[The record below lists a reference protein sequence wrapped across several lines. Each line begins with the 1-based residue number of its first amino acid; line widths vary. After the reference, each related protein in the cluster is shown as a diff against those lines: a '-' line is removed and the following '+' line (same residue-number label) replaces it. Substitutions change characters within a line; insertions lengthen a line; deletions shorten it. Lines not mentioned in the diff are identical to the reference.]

1 MGVKIIC
8 QKKKRNSIE
17 LENIDKAAVMTTVQP
32 GSRLHILCLAALG
45 VVYGD
50 IGTSPLYAFETVFNN
65 GTHSV
70 SQSEANILG
79 VLSLFFWSLMIVVTV
94 KYVTI
99 VMRASH
105 SGEGGIIA
113 LSRLLLE
120 RFQDKP
126 IRKALLI
133 FAGLLGAAFFY
144 GDGVITPAIS
154 VLSAVEGLEIVSPS
168 LNAYVIPISLVILSF
183 LFLAQKYGTEK
194 IGFLFGPVMLIWFIL
209 LGALGVFNIV
219 ENTHVLL
226 AINPAYATDFLANNG
241 ILPFF
246 AMGAIV
252 LCITGAEALYAD
264 MGHFGTRPIRIGWT
278 RFVLPALLL
287 NYFGQGALLLKSG
300 GGLSA
305 VELEHLFFVMAPEYM
320 RVCLVI
326 FATIATVIASQA
338 VISGAFSL
346 TKQAID
352 LGWLPKMRII
362 QTSHHELG
370 QIYIP
375 AINLMLFLMV
385 VLAVLVFKNS
395 NALAGAYG
403 IAVTGTM
410 LLTDF
415 LMISVAI
422 TVWRWKPLLV
432 ILGGSFFILIDLVFI
447 ASNSFKFFNG
457 GWFPIGLS
465 IVMVLTMVIGY
476 QRYGRQKLKDALGE
490 FNSKEVKE

>member
-1 MGVKIIC
+1 
-8 QKKKRNSIE
+8 
-17 LENIDKAAVMTTVQP
+17 MTNPQ
-32 GSRLHILCLAALG
+32 SKSNFYALALAALG

-65 GTHSV
+65 GIRSV
-70 SQSEANILG
+70 TQSEANILG
-79 VLSLFFWSLMIVVTV
+79 VLSLFFWSLVMVVTI

-105 SGEGGIIA
+105 LGEGGIIT

-126 IRKALLI
+126 IKKSLLI

-154 VLSAVEGLEIVSPS
+154 VLSAVEGLEIVSPD
-168 LNAYVIPISLVILSF
+168 LKTYIIPATLAILAL
-183 LFLAQKYGTEK
+183 LFLGQRYGTRK

-209 LGALGVFNIV
+209 LAALGILNVIQNP
-219 ENTHVLL
+219 HVLL
-226 AINPAYATDFLANNG
+226 AIKPNYALEFLANNG

-252 LCITGAEALYAD
+252 LCVTGAEALYAD
-264 MGHFGTRPIRIGWT
+264 MGHFGSNPIRMGWT

-287 NYFGQGALLLKSG
+287 NYFGQGALLLKSA
-300 GGLSA
+300 GGLTA
-305 VELEHLFFVMAPEYM
+305 VELNNLFYIMAPEQFRAYM
-320 RVCLVI
+320 IIV
-326 FATIATVIASQA
+326 ATIATVIASQA
-338 VISGAFSL
+338 VISGTYSL

-352 LGWLPKMRII
+352 LGWLPELRII
-362 QTSHHELG
+362 QTSDRELG

-375 AINLMLFLMV
+375 VINLMLFAMV
-385 VLAVLVFKNS
+385 VLAILIFQNS

-415 LMISVAI
+415 LAISVAI
-422 TVWRWKPLLV
+422 TIWRWKTLPVLF
-432 ILGGSFFILIDLVFI
+432 GGAFFVLMDLVFFT
-447 ASNSFKFFNG
+447 SNSLKFLNG
-457 GWFPIGLS
+457 GWFPLGLS
-465 IVMVLTMVIGY
+465 ILIVVAMNIGY
-476 QRYGRQKLKDALGE
+476 QRYGKQKLKAALSSYQ
-490 FNSKEVKE
+490 NK